1 MEKRMKHLTTLTLV
15 AACSLAATS
24 LNAQAMQQPQTG
36 YKREVPD
43 SLVAKAKIS
52 EDSARAV
59 ALRRVPGGTIQALER
74 ENEHGRLIY
83 SWDIKV
89 QGKPGITEVHVSAL
103 NGKVFAVEHEGAKPR
118 RAARHS

>member
-1 MEKRMKHLTTLTLV
+1 
-15 AACSLAATS
+15 
-24 LNAQAMQQPQTG
+24 
-36 YKREVPD
+36 VPD

-59 ALRRVPGGTIQALER
+59 ALRRVPGGTIQALEL

-118 RAARHS
+118 RAARHSS